1 MILTTRPL
9 VGTEG
14 ITLNDFVDGSG
25 TFDRLAYDEYLD
37 LGGEPLMDD
46 DDLRFARELLASEE
60 IDGTVTRVIG
70 HLSR

>member
-1 MILTTRPL
+1 MAITSLPI

-25 TFDRLAYDEYLD
+25 VFDRSAYDEYLD

-46 DDLRFARELLASEE
+46 DLDAS
-60 IDGTVTRVIG
+60 
-70 HLSR
+70 